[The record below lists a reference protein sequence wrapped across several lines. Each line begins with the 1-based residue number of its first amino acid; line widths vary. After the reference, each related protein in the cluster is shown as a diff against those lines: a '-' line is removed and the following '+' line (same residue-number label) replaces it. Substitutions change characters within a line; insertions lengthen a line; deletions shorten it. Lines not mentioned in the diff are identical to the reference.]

1 VYNPPKSKKKPE
13 GPLSASARAL
23 RLVARRDYTRLE
35 LRAKLAP
42 HVEDAAELEVMLDDF
57 TERGWISEPRVVEQL
72 VHAKSARL
80 GASRIRHVLL
90 KRGIAEELIGPALA
104 KWKESEPGRARS
116 VLARKFS
123 SAPATPAERARQV
136 RFLQSRGFTFQ
147 VAMRVV
153 SADAHEDGTRDEIR
167 DGE

>member
-1 VYNPPKSKKKPE
+1 MKSSI
-13 GPLSASARAL
+13 SASARAL

-80 GASRIRHVLL
+80 GASRIRHALL

-104 KWKESEPGRARS
+104 KLKESEPGRARS

-153 SADAHEDGTRDEIR
+153 CTDAHEYGTHDAIT

>member
-1 VYNPPKSKKKPE
+1 MKSSISP
-13 GPLSASARAL
+13 SARAL
-23 RLVARRDYTRLE
+23 RLVARRDYTRFE
-35 LRAKLAP
+35 LRSKLAP
-42 HVEDAAELEVMLDDF
+42 HVEDAAELEVLLNDF

-80 GASRIRHVLL
+80 GASRIRHALL

-104 KWKESEPGRARS
+104 TLRESEPGRARS
-116 VLARKFS
+116 VLAIKFS
-123 SAPATPAERARQV
+123 APPATPAERARRV

-147 VAMRVV
+147 VAMRAVCT
-153 SADAHEDGTRDEIR
+153 DAHEYGMRDAIT